1 MKKVIFSFLAVLT
14 AVSFATAQ
22 KLEDG
27 VKALYYQKYSD
38 AEKILQALVTKD
50 AEEGQ
55 NVYWLGQV
63 YLDNTY
69 GETDGVGKALALYQK
84 YAASN
89 NPWIAV
95 GLGEIDYINHNKEAA
110 EQKFQKAL
118 DAADKFRGRHKDEEK
133 AALMTAIGRASV
145 YGNRDIGNPAF
156 AIPILQKAMDLDKEN
171 PNPALYLGMN
181 FLKLGGDQGGNAFVA
196 FNNAILRDPTFA
208 AAYYRMGRIFH
219 SQNNFEVM
227 DDWYK
232 KGIAADPAYAPI
244 YLDYFDYFKNN
255 DFNKAKE
262 YLDKYVTNSD
272 GGCGVQYFQADY
284 LFRSGNYQESINK
297 GKEMEAGACASY
309 PHLPLL
315 LAVNYHRL
323 GDTAQAVTYA
333 KKFFSTVSP
342 ANILPDDYAF
352 GGFIYKDVPE
362 MADSAIK
369 YLKIAYNLDTI
380 QAEKD
385 VYADS
390 IAYALEKA
398 NKPIEKYKWLR
409 ELYDAKD
416 STQDGYNTA
425 LFNVGYSA
433 LQVATNT
440 DSTYFPVADSMFTT
454 YKSKYPDQVYGY
466 MYLVRTKLAS
476 KDTAAAIPEML
487 QYIDFMKKDTAKYK
501 AQLLNQYSFLANYY
515 VNTKGDYPNGLK
527 MFEAISALEP
537 TNAEAKQYADQIRTY
552 LEKHGGESP
561 AASDSSSTGDDASST
576 QATQSTDSTTSQA
589 TDSSTQSTDSTSK
602 AADSTSTGSDS
613 TSTGTDSTN
622 SN

>member
-1 MKKVIFSFLAVLT
+1 MKKVVFSFLAVLT

-50 AEEGQ
+50 AEDGQ
-55 NVYWLGQV
+55 SIYWLGQV
-63 YLDNTY
+63 YLDNTV
-69 GETDGVGKALALYQK
+69 GEADGVGKAQALYQK

-89 NPWIAV
+89 NPWVTV

-110 EQKFQKAL
+110 EQKFNAAL
-118 DAADKFRGRHKDEEK
+118 DTKFKGRHKDEEK

-145 YGNRDIGNPAF
+145 YGNRDIGNPAY
-156 AIPILQKAMDLDKEN
+156 AIPILQEAMDLDKEN

-232 KGIAADPAYAPI
+232 KGIAADPTYAPI
-244 YLDYFDYFKNN
+244 YLDYFDYFKNT
-255 DFNKAKE
+255 DFNKAKV

-272 GGCGVQYFQADY
+272 GGCGVQYYQADY

-297 GKEMEAGACASY
+297 GKEMEAGECASY

-333 KKFFSTVSP
+333 KKFFSTVAPS
-342 ANILPDDYAF
+342 NILPDDYAF

-369 YLKIAYNLDTI
+369 YLKMAYNLDTI
-380 QAEKD
+380 QANKD

-425 LFNVGYSA
+425 LFNVGYAA
-433 LQVATNT
+433 LQVATGP
-440 DSTYFPVADSMFTT
+440 DSSYFPIADSMFTL
-454 YKSKYPDQVYGY
+454 YKAKYPDQVYGY
-466 MYLVRTKLAS
+466 MYLVRTKLVS
-476 KDTAAAIPEML
+476 KDTAAAIPEVL

-501 AQLLNQYSFLANYY
+501 DQLLTQYSFLANYY

-527 MFEAISALEP
+527 MFESISALDP
-537 TNAEAKQYADQIRTY
+537 TNAEAKQYAEQIRTY
-552 LEKHGGESP
+552 LNKHQGEGT
-561 AASDSSSTGDDASST
+561 DSSSTGTDSSGK
-576 QATQSTDSTTSQA
+576 ATQSTSTN
-589 TDSSTQSTDSTSK
+589 TDSSSTST
-602 AADSTSTGSDS
+602 DSTSTGSDS